1 MSRTL
6 VRVLSALDCVFADVG
21 ICLVH
26 RNEARRAAGGLGLL
40 VSNLST
46 SLPHPGKRVV
56 LPPDLR

>member
-21 ICLVH
+21 IGLIH
-26 RNEARRAAGGLGLL
+26 GNEARRTAGGLGFH

-56 LPPDLR
+56 FPPDLR